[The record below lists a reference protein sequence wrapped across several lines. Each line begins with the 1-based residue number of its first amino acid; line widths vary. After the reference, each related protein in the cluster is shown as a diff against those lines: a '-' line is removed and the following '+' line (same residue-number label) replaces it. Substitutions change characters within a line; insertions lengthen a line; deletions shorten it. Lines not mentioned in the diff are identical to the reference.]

1 MAADSLERIL
11 GEHPFFGGMEEP
23 YLQLF
28 VDCASNV
35 RFNAGEM
42 IFREGE
48 EANTFYLIRHGRV
61 ALETSAPQRGSV
73 IIETLGEG
81 SVLGWSWMVP
91 PFRWRFDARA
101 MEPIR
106 AIALDGRCLRGRS
119 EEDHDLGYELMKRCA
134 QVMEQRLQAARLQ
147 LLDVYGGGVRSER

>member
-1 MAADSLERIL
+1 VAAESLERIL

-81 SVLGWSWMVP
+81 NVLGWSWLVA

-147 LLDVYGGGVRSER
+147 LLDVYGGGVRSKR

>member
-1 MAADSLERIL
+1 VAAESLERIL

-61 ALETSAPQRGSV
+61 ALETSAPQCGSV

-81 SVLGWSWMVP
+81 NVLGWSWLVA

-147 LLDVYGGGVRSER
+147 LLDVYGGGVRSKR